1 MTHES
6 QGTYSSF
13 TSFCLETCS
22 PHDPSLLLAVGV
34 DTSLLT
40 TTSLTITVGMTVT
53 SRFFHIP
60 PQITTASNAPMI
72 LIFNEFFVAEDSK
85 GSHMK
90 AIQWQSSDPALETDF
105 LYLVTNSPDL
115 LGGS

>member
-1 MTHES
+1 
-6 QGTYSSF
+6 
-13 TSFCLETCS
+13 
-22 PHDPSLLLAVGV
+22 
-34 DTSLLT
+34 
-40 TTSLTITVGMTVT
+40 
-53 SRFFHIP
+53 
-60 PQITTASNAPMI
+60 MI

-115 LGGS
+115 LGDRDLPLRKSLSIEPFCKV

>member
-1 MTHES
+1 
-6 QGTYSSF
+6 
-13 TSFCLETCS
+13 
-22 PHDPSLLLAVGV
+22 
-34 DTSLLT
+34 
-40 TTSLTITVGMTVT
+40 
-53 SRFFHIP
+53 
-60 PQITTASNAPMI
+60 MI

-115 LGGS
+115 LGGIVICLHKKTCRLSPFAGV